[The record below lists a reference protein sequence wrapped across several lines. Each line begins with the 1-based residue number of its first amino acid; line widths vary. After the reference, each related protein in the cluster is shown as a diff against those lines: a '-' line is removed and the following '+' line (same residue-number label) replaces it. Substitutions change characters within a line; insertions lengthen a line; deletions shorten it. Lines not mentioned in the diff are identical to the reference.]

1 MSDTNQQSPTPL
13 LYQMGLAVGQSVAAV
28 VQQTRQEITEAAEQ
42 AIGEVAADTND
53 LAERVRKMRMDKLLG
68 LGMF

>member
-1 MSDTNQQSPTPL
+1 MSDTNQQPPTPL
-13 LYQMGLAVGQSVAAV
+13 LYQMGLVVGQSVAAV
-28 VQQTRQEITEAAEQ
+28 VQQTRQEVTEAAEQ

>member
-1 MSDTNQQSPTPL
+1 MSEVTNQPL
-13 LYQMGLAVGQSVAAV
+13 LYQMGLVVGQSIAAA
-28 VQQTRQEITEAAEQ
+28 VQQTRNEVTQAAEE
-42 AIGEVAADTND
+42 AIGEVTAGTND